1 MLTKTGF
8 WIRIKNG
15 QVSDVWDYKPSDEK
29 IANEPGWCEAVE
41 IMPDVIPNREITTTH
56 YFNID
61 VTPAQI
67 VWGKRELELDERKNV
82 LQVRAKQVFKFAVDS
97 EVKKETD
104 EYPETQYD
112 AAVVD
117 AARVAF
123 EARMDAISSAVTHE
137 DIDALEA

>member
-1 MLTKTGF
+1 
-8 WIRIKNG
+8 
-15 QVSDVWDYKPSDEK
+15 
-29 IANEPGWCEAVE
+29 
-41 IMPDVIPNREITTTH
+41 MPDVISNREIITTH

-67 VWGKRELELDERKNV
+67 VWNKRELEVDERKGG
-82 LQVRAKQVFKFAVDS
+82 LQAKAKQVFKSVVDA

-112 AAVVD
+112 AAVVN

>member
-1 MLTKTGF
+1 
-8 WIRIKNG
+8 
-15 QVSDVWDYKPSDEK
+15 
-29 IANEPGWCEAVE
+29 
-41 IMPDVIPNREITTTH
+41 MPDVIPNREITTTH

-67 VWGKRELELDERKNV
+67 VWGKSELELDERKNV